1 MADTSNISN
10 AVAAVECAR
19 NSPKIKHDWYQTD
32 SHVIITILA
41 KNTKQDGVKVE
52 FGEEALHAAAQLPD
66 GSNYDLNLNITH
78 PVIPGQ
84 STFKVT
90 ASKIEVKLK
99 KRDGLRWAALERE
112 PTTSEIAKAM
122 PEAVLSVGPPKY
134 PSSAPKARDWDRVVG
149 DITKQEG
156 DENPEGDAALNA
168 LFQKI
173 YSQGSDEVKR
183 AMNKSFQ
190 ESGGTVLSTNWKE
203 VARERVEVKAPDGM
217 EWHKWEQ

>member
-1 MADTSNISN
+1 MADTSNTSN
-10 AVAAVECAR
+10 AGAAVEFAR
-19 NSPKIKHDWYQTD
+19 KSPKIKHDWYQTE

-52 FGEEALHAAAQLPD
+52 FGEEALNVSAQLLD
-66 GSNYDLNLNITH
+66 GSDYNLSVNLSYA
-78 PVIPGQ
+78 VIPGQ

-99 KRDGLRWAALERE
+99 KRDGLRWAALERD
-112 PTTSEIAKAM
+112 PTASKIMQFM
-122 PEAVLSVGPPKY
+122 PEAALSVGPPKY
-134 PSSAPKARDWDRVVG
+134 PSSAPKATDWDRVVG

-203 VARERVEVKAPDGM
+203 VARERVGVKAPDGM